1 MRLTSYSSFT
11 TLMIFSPSFNGAAG
25 FWGKSGNS
33 RGPRLWKISRR
44 LSGVDVKRLQEAHR
58 LSFTSFSFF
67 LSHSTKILFLEC
79 NLHSLFYLSF
89 CSGRNPWIIIVEQ
102 RGFIHK
108 ITIYIQF
115 VKYNFWIFPEKSF
128 ILTVNFLH
136 GQRNNEL
143 HSRNSSMLL
152 TKKIRKKEGKEET
165 KKKDALL
172 SKNVLFALSA
182 TSSCHNL
189 INYQV

>member
-1 MRLTSYSSFT
+1 MRLASYSSFT
-11 TLMIFSPSFNGAAG
+11 TLMIFSPPEKPSFNGAAG
-25 FWGKSGNS
+25 FGGKSGNS
-33 RGPRLWKISRR
+33 QGPRLGKISRR

-58 LSFTSFSFF
+58 LSVTSFSFF
-67 LSHSTKILFLEC
+67 LSHSTKILFFEC

-89 CSGRNPWIIIVEQ
+89 CSGRNPWTILVEQ

-115 VKYNFWIFPEKSF
+115 MKYSFWIFPEKSF

-152 TKKIRKKEGKEET
+152 TKKKEGEEET
-165 KKKDALL
+165 KEEERCP
-172 SKNVLFALSA
+172 
-182 TSSCHNL
+182 T
-189 INYQV
+189 